1 MKVFLNWLREL
12 VVAPFEGDRE
22 SLAVV
27 PVRHDEWQHREA
39 ARREL
44 TARSFS
50 VRA

>member
-1 MKVFLNWLREL
+1 MKVFLNWFREL

-27 PVRHDEWQHREA
+27 PVRHDEWQQREG

-44 TARSFS
+44 AARSFTL
-50 VRA
+50 RA